1 MAAKTP
7 SSTITENFGSKT
19 LYKMTFTDIDDGD
32 TYASAI
38 IDAVAYW
45 CNPTD
50 VPTQTQEGV
59 DVGYTATTGA
69 VVFYTGEDNRTCDL
83 YMLVNQ

>member
-7 SSTITENFGSKT
+7 SSTVIENFGSKT
-19 LYKMTFTDIDDGD
+19 LLKMRFTDIDDGD
-32 TYASAI
+32 TYASAVLN
-38 IDAVAYW
+38 AVAYW

-50 VPTQTQEGV
+50 VPTQTQEGI

-69 VVFYTGEDNRTCDL
+69 VVFYTGEDDRTGDL
-83 YMLVNQ
+83 YFLV